1 MPPTE
6 RSDRHAADRG
16 VGGWDPGSAVHH
28 RLAERFGELE
38 VLDAPAEAW
47 AKKVR
52 GLLGPG
58 AVKDAISGT
67 FLGHP
72 LHPLLT
78 DLPIGTWTSA
88 TLLDLIGGAGSRDAA
103 DRLVAAGIAAA
114 IPTAITGTSDWAD
127 STPADDTVRRIG
139 AVHAVSNV
147 AALALYGASLA
158 ARRRGR
164 RGRGV
169 LLGLAGMGA
178 LSIGGHL
185 GGHLSYEKGVGVQQ
199 TAFRH
204 LPEEWT
210 STVPE
215 VEVTENAATHASAG
229 DVEVV
234 LARYEG
240 RIYALANRCTH
251 RGGSLADGELEGGCV
266 TCPLHG
272 SMFRLSDGAVM
283 RGPATSPEPALDVR
297 IENGTVQVRA
307 RV

>member
-1 MPPTE
+1 MSVSQNEEWEAGTPT
-6 RSDRHAADRG
+6 R
-16 VGGWDPGSAVHH
+16 PYMH

-38 VLDAPAEAW
+38 ILDAPAEAW
-47 AKKVR
+47 AKTVR
-52 GLLGPG
+52 RLLGPG

-88 TLLDLIGGAGSRDAA
+88 TLLDLIGGRGSRDAA

-127 STPADDTVRRIG
+127 TTPADDTIRRIG

-178 LSIGGHL
+178 LGVGGHL

-199 TAFRH
+199 TVFGTCRRSGARPCPRTRYGRAPRH
-204 LPEEWT
+204 TPRRAT
-210 STVPE
+210 SR
-215 VEVTENAATHASAG
+215 S
-229 DVEVV
+229 
-234 LARYEG
+234 
-240 RIYALANRCTH
+240 C
-251 RGGSLADGELEGGCV
+251 S
-266 TCPLHG
+266 
-272 SMFRLSDGAVM
+272 
-283 RGPATSPEPALDVR
+283 PAT
-297 IENGTVQVRA
+297 RA
-307 RV
+307 GYTRSRTAAPTAAGRSRTGSSRAAA

>member
-1 MPPTE
+1 MSVAQNEEWEAGTP
-6 RSDRHAADRG
+6 DR
-16 VGGWDPGSAVHH
+16 PYLH

-38 VLDAPAEAW
+38 ILDAPAEAW

-58 AVKDAISGT
+58 AVKDTLSGT

-88 TLLDLIGGAGSRDAA
+88 TLLDLIGGTGSRDAA

-158 ARRRGR
+158 ARRSGR

-178 LSIGGHL
+178 LGIGGHL

-199 TAFRH
+199 TALSN

-210 STVPE
+210 STVP
-215 VEVTENAATHASAG
+215 
-229 DVEVV
+229 
-234 LARYEG
+234 
-240 RIYALANRCTH
+240 
-251 RGGSLADGELEGGCV
+251 
-266 TCPLHG
+266 
-272 SMFRLSDGAVM
+272 
-283 RGPATSPEPALDVR
+283 
-297 IENGTVQVRA
+297 
-307 RV
+307 